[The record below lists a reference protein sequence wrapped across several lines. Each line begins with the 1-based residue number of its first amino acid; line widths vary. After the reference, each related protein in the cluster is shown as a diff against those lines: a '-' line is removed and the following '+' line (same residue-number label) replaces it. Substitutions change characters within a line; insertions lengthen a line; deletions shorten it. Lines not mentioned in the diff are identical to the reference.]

1 MPAFNFLEE
10 FKNLSHLKLVW
21 CRGKNKNLA
30 KTEEQHKQNLVLI
43 AAILAVGI
51 VLAILFSRTPDS
63 EQQEEATGPSPVYAS
78 QGQLAGGFPS
88 ELVLDGAASVESS
101 YTIAYDA
108 SVNQHTAVFMSEI
121 SPASLYAQ
129 YKKYFTDNSW
139 EIVYE
144 SDEGVHGLYARKAG
158 VDINFTAG
166 TQDEKTQVIIGYLV
180 Q

>member
-1 MPAFNFLEE
+1 M
-10 FKNLSHLKLVW
+10 
-21 CRGKNKNLA
+21 A
-30 KTEEQHKQNLVLI
+30 KTEEPHKQNLVLI

-63 EQQEEATGPSPVYAS
+63 KQQEETAGPAPVYAS
-78 QGQLAGGFPS
+78 QGQLAGGFPR

-121 SPASLYAQ
+121 SPAALHGQ
-129 YKKYFTDNSW
+129 YKKYFTDNTW

-144 SDEGVHGLYARKAG
+144 SDEGVYGLYARRAG
-158 VDINFTAG
+158 VDVNFTAG
-166 TQDEKTQVIIGYLV
+166 IQDGKTQVIIGYLV